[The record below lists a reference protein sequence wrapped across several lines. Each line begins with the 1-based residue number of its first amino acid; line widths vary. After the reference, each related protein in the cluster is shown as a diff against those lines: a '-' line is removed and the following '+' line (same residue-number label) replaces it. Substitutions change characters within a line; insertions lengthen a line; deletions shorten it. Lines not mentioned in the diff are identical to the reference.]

1 MCKYPAEWLG
11 NVNRFDVLA
20 AECRRRAWGGR
31 TMKRP
36 WTREQLATALQGILC
51 IVLFLVILQLW
62 LLNVTVSAYLGGDEA
77 VLWPAAVASLAC
89 CTLNVSLFRY
99 LNVLERPR
107 ATQPL

>member
-1 MCKYPAEWLG
+1 MFPLPSIG
-11 NVNRFDVLA
+11 VVR
-20 AECRRRAWGGR
+20 GGDR

-36 WTREQLATALQGILC
+36 WTRDQLATVLQGILC
-51 IVLFLVILQLW
+51 LVLFLVILQLW
-62 LLNVTVSAYLGGDEA
+62 LLNATVNASLGGDEA

-107 ATQPL
+107 ATHPLASAALANRLSRAA